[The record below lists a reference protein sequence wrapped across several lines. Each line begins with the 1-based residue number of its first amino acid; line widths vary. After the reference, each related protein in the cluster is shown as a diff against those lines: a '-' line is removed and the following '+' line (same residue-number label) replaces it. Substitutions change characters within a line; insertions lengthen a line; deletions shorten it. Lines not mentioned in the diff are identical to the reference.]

1 MFRGRSLP
9 ARPAC
14 ASLLACAA
22 ALLVSLPALA
32 QRRGDKTPPAA
43 ANAATAA
50 AAARNDEAYTAK
62 IREYT
67 TEKFFLTELVDHL
80 PASDRVPTPEKTLG
94 YVVGAPNRLTYTKDI
109 HRYMRELERAS
120 PRVRV
125 FVAPEKSE
133 EGREQLLVAVSD
145 EANLKQLDRYKEITA
160 RLADPRRT
168 SDAEAKQLI
177 GEGKAFYWASGAIHS
192 NETGSPEMLM
202 EMAYRL
208 AVEET
213 PFIQDIRRNLIV
225 LITPTLEVDGRDRMV
240 DLYNY
245 RKANPGKNSPSLL
258 YWGKYVAHDNNRD
271 GLGMALALTRNMM
284 RTFLEYHPQVLHDLH
299 ESVPFLY
306 TSTGTGPYNAWLDP
320 IVIDEWHLLAYHEVE
335 ELTKRGVPGVWT
347 HGFYDGWA
355 PNYMFYVANGHNSIG
370 RFYETFGNGG
380 ADTLDRTVA
389 QQAQR
394 EWYRPNPPLPR
405 VKWSLRNNVNL
416 QQSAILLAM
425 NFTANNRER
434 FLNNFY
440 LKSKRAV
447 AKATNEGPV
456 AYVVPGDAP
465 RPVEAAD
472 MVNLLRLMGV
482 EVHRATREFTLRDER
497 PQARAVAAAE
507 GRDAPREARAEQ
519 GAEERGAE
527 GERAPGSVE
536 PRAGAGQQQPRT
548 GAGQP
553 ERRAAERRFPAGS
566 YIIRMDQ
573 PYSRMADMMLD
584 TQYYNASDPRPYD
597 DTGWTLGAMRNV
609 PTVRV
614 KDRAV
619 LSAPMELLMADASV
633 RGRLVG
639 GGGSG
644 AKVFVI
650 NHNTENTL
658 ATLRYRLK
666 DVRMSVAENSFKMG
680 AQDFNAGSF
689 IIKTEGN
696 PTDLRARLEA
706 AVVEL
711 GLNAYGFNDNPAV
724 RTHEIGTPRIA
735 ILHTW
740 QNTQNE
746 GWYRIEFDRL
756 RIPYSYISEHT
767 IRDTPN
773 LRERF
778 DVIIFPPVGGTA
790 QSIVNGIPRRGD
802 PIPWKASALTPNFG
816 NSPDQTD
823 DIRGGMGL
831 GGVANLQRFVSEGG
845 LFVAV
850 QNTVR
855 VPVEYG
861 MTTGVS
867 IETPRQLQA
876 AGSIFNAT
884 FTDRKSPISYGYGET
899 LPIYFNQAPL
909 FQLTTGAPGGG
920 AGGGAGAAGG
930 GARPTGR
937 GGVNDPDVI
946 QAMPQAAPAP
956 PRPPARPGEEQLT
969 DEQRLQ
975 LGAFYVPLAE
985 RPRVVLRFARE
996 ERDLLVSGM
1005 LANGSEL
1012 ANRAAVIDVP
1022 HGRGHILLF
1031 ATNPMWRHQTQGEF
1045 FLLFNAALNYDN
1057 LGVGLAETTPAP
1069 PQRETR
1075 SEEQ

>member
-1 MFRGRSLP
+1 MKRGRSLSL
-9 ARPAC
+9 RPAC
-14 ASLLACAA
+14 ALACAA
-22 ALLVSLPALA
+22 LLLVSLPAVA
-32 QRRGDKTPPAA
+32 QRRGDGRTRAAA
-43 ANAATAA
+43 ANATA
-50 AAARNDEAYTAK
+50 AAARNDEAYTARIK
-62 IREYT
+62 EYT
-67 TEKFFLTELVDHL
+67 TEKYFLTELVDHL
-80 PASDRVPTPEKTLG
+80 PASNTVPSPEKTLG
-94 YVVGAPNRLTYTKDI
+94 YVVGTPNRLTYTKDI
-109 HRYMRELERAS
+109 HRYMRELERTS

-145 EANLKQLDRYKEITA
+145 EANLARLDRYKEITA

-168 SDAEAKQLI
+168 NDAEAKQLI
-177 GEGKAFYWASGAIHS
+177 GEGKAFYWASGSIHS
-192 NETGSPEMLM
+192 TETGSPEMLM

-208 AVEET
+208 AVSES
-213 PFIQDIRRNLIV
+213 PFIQDIRRNLVV

-335 ELTKRGVPGVWT
+335 EMTKRGVPGVWT

-370 RFYETFGNGG
+370 RFYETYGNGG
-380 ADTLDRTVA
+380 ADTMDRTVT

-394 EWYRPNPPLPR
+394 DWYRPNPPLPR

-416 QQSAILLAM
+416 QQSALLLAM

-447 AKATNEGPV
+447 AKASNEGPA

-482 EVHRATREFTLRDER
+482 EVHRATREFTLKDER
-497 PQARAVAAAE
+497 PQPSRQQGAEPQRSDPPRAV
-507 GRDAPREARAEQ
+507 EQ
-519 GAEERGAE
+519 GAEQRGAE
-527 GERAPGSVE
+527 GESAPGVAE
-536 PRAGAGQQQPRT
+536 QPRAGAGQP
-548 GAGQP
+548 AAK
-553 ERRAAERRFPAGS
+553 AAERRFPAGS

-619 LSAPMELLMADASV
+619 LAAPMELLKADASV
-633 RGRLVG
+633 RGRLAG
-639 GGGSG
+639 ASN
-644 AKVFVI
+644 AKVFVV

-666 DVRMSVAENSFKMG
+666 DVRMSVAENSFKVG

-696 PTDLRARLEA
+696 PADLRARLEA
-706 AVVEL
+706 AVTEL
-711 GLNAYGFNDNPAV
+711 GLTANGFGDQPAV
-724 RTHEIGTPRIA
+724 RSHEIGTPRIA

-756 RIPYSYISEHT
+756 KIPYSYISEHT

-831 GGVANLQRFVSEGG
+831 AGVANLQRFVSEGG

-861 MTTGVS
+861 MTTGVT

-876 AGSIFNAT
+876 AGSIYNAT
-884 FTDRKSPISYGYGET
+884 FADRKSPISYGYGET

-909 FQLTTGAPGGG
+909 FQVATGVPGSGGVGAGG
-920 AGGGAGAAGG
+920 AGS
-930 GARPTGR
+930 GARPSGR

-956 PRPPARPGEEQLT
+956 QRPPARPGEEQIT
-969 DEQRLQ
+969 EEQRLQ
-975 LGAFYVPLAE
+975 LGAFYVPLPE

-1012 ANRAAVIDVP
+1012 ANRAAIIDVP

-1057 LGVGLAETTPAP
+1057 LGVGLPETTPAP

-1075 SEEQ
+1075 TEEQ